1 MADWVRIRTEYIT
14 TDTSYRKLAA
24 KYGISLSVLG
34 DRASR
39 EKWQNQREQHRANV
53 LSKSV
58 DKITDVQVARM
69 LRIMDLADK
78 LLDKLEKAI
87 DELDIYM
94 ATYRVKTRVRN
105 TEECVEHEECVEY
118 KVPTKGLVN
127 IAGLRQLVSAL
138 KDLKAITG
146 VISDLERQ
154 EREAR
159 IEALRRKSGS
169 DDEDDRNTGVILV
182 TFRKDMPDDAAEKIV
197 V

>member
-14 TDTSYRKLAA
+14 TNTSYRKLAA

-34 DRASR
+34 DRAGR
-39 EKWQNQREQHRANV
+39 EKWQDQREQYRADV
-53 LSKSV
+53 ISKSV

-69 LRIMDLADK
+69 LRILELADK

-87 DELDIYM
+87 DELDLYM
-94 ATYRVKTRVRN
+94 ATYRVKTKVGN
-105 TEECVEHEECVEY
+105 TEECVEY

-182 TFRKDMPDDAAEKIV
+182 TFRKDMPEDAAEKIV